1 MVKIQNIS
9 NIRKATISKYN
20 VAQTEYIKK
29 NYSKDRS
36 KSKPVTF
43 ALQYFGTE
51 QTLVNNSGF
60 TIEEATS
67 IVTNYKQLYKHSED
81 YKQMR
86 LAEVSKQGYATVAFG
101 LRVRTPAMQVSL
113 MNTSKTPRQAISEGR
128 SVGNAMFQSYGLLT
142 NRAVNAFMEKV
153 WDSPYRTDIMPIS
166 LIHDAIY
173 LMVRDDVRVIEWVNN
188 NLIKEMQWQGL
199 PEIQHPQVHLEAE
212 LDLFYPSWGK
222 PITLDNNLSQQQIK
236 EAVMKAVT

>member
-1 MVKIQNIS
+1 MAA
-9 NIRKATISKYN
+9 R
-20 VAQTEYIKK
+20 
-29 NYSKDRS
+29 
-36 KSKPVTF
+36 
-43 ALQYFGTE
+43 
-51 QTLVNNSGF
+51 
-60 TIEEATS
+60 
-67 IVTNYKQLYKHSED
+67 
-81 YKQMR
+81 
-86 LAEVSKQGYATVAFG
+86 QGYIDTAFG
-101 LRVRTPAMQVSL
+101 LRIRTPVIAKSL
-113 MNTSKTPRQAISEGR
+113 MNTSKTPRIAESEAR
-128 SVGNAMFQSYGLLT
+128 SVANALSGQAYGLLT
-142 NRAVNAFMEKV
+142 NRAVNAFMGKV

-212 LDLFYPSWGK
+212 LDLFYPSWDK